1 MAQVAGGEASP
12 LRLWAI
18 TNRNSAVGFFANRN
32 HQAVFLAATLPL
44 AGYLAMRRASHGGGR
59 GAFWL
64 SAAAAYTLVVAVG
77 AAASGSR
84 AGLVLGVFGAAGSLV
99 VAARARVRRP
109 GWAWRL
115 AALAWPTLLA
125 LCVAGVAAL
134 AIDPRLAREAQ
145 AQLGGD
151 LRFSLTPSTFAAGA
165 RFAPFGAGA
174 GSFAA
179 VYAMIEPLAD
189 MGPAFV
195 NHAHDDLAEVWLEA
209 GVPGLALVVALA
221 GWWVWATWAAI
232 SEPRRV
238 GAALALAGSMT
249 VGLLMVHSLVDYPLR
264 TPALATLFAF
274 ALGLITRAPTTEH
287 ADHRRGIMRVG
298 AVRPLE

>member
-1 MAQVAGGEASP
+1 
-12 LRLWAI
+12 
-18 TNRNSAVGFFANRN
+18 VGFFANRN
-32 HQAVFLAATLPL
+32 PPAVFLAATLPL
-44 AGYLAMRRASHGGGR
+44 AGYLAMRRAGRGGGR

-84 AGLVLGVFGAAGSLV
+84 AGLALGALGAAGSVL

-109 GWAWRL
+109 GPAWRL
-115 AALAWPTLLA
+115 AALAWPVLLT
-125 LCVAGVAAL
+125 LCVTGVVAL
-134 AIDPRLAREAQ
+134 AIDPPLAREAQ
-145 AQLGGD
+145 AHLGGD
-151 LRFSLTPSTFAAGA
+151 LRFSLTPTTFAAGA
-165 RFAPFGAGA
+165 RFAPLGAGA

-179 VYAMIEPLAD
+179 VYAMVEPLAD

-209 GVPGLALVVALA
+209 GVPGLALVAALA
-221 GWWVWATWAAI
+221 AWWIWASWAAM
-232 SEPRRV
+232 SERRRV

-249 VGLLMVHSLVDYPLR
+249 AGILMVHSLVDYPLR

-274 ALGLITRAPTTEH
+274 ALGLIARAPSAEQ
-287 ADHRRGIMRVG
+287 R
-298 AVRPLE
+298 